1 MKLDGTVTIS
11 MPISSDTRAEDFV
24 EITITDSGSDLEFV
38 TARMTAV
45 QFMKAVRSLGNRP
58 AQVEVRRLEDVGKIR
73 ELEDIQVLLGV
84 PVWEKITPEILAR
97 AIAPWEVDGWSV
109 HVDRLDNSRYRSGL
123 YFRTHR
129 SRFVDRPPTPPAEG

>member
-1 MKLDGTVTIS
+1 VKLDGTVTIS

-45 QFMKAVRSLGNRP
+45 QFMEAVRSLGNRP